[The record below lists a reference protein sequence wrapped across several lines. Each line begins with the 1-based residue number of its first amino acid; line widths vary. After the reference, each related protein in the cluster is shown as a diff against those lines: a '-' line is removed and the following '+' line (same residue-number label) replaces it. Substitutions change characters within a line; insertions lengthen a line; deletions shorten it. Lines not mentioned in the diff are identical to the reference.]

1 MTSRRFKVASA
12 KMERVVI
19 AVLALAV
26 VSGLEAELIVFTD
39 GRVVKAAGHE
49 IAGSQL
55 EIRLSGGGSYSVARE
70 RVERIVDDEVA
81 ASALPP
87 PPAAPP
93 MERAASSSPRVGP
106 APPPQPAIA
115 TAPVAAPTDAPRPRP
130 NTAWNRR
137 HRAVTTADGQN
148 PGMDGSPDGF
158 GRQ

>member
-1 MTSRRFKVASA
+1 MK
-12 KMERVVI
+12 RVVI
-19 AVLALAV
+19 AVLALAI

-39 GRVVKAAGHE
+39 GRVVKAAGHQ

-70 RVERIVDDEVA
+70 RVERIVEDEVA

-93 MERAASSSPRVGP
+93 VQRAASSFPRVT
-106 APPPQPAIA
+106 PPSAMA
-115 TAPVAAPTDAPRPRP
+115 TAPVAAPIDGPRPRP

-148 PGMDGSPDGF
+148 PGMDGSPDGL